1 MASTRLGQVRANVTD
16 LRRSL
21 EWYTNVLGFEV
32 DFTYPEGEPNYAQFR
47 AESGAEFSIG
57 QGGACGGR
65 FNFTVDS
72 ADEYWAQI
80 SAKGEPDVVEPLFT
94 APWGTRKFTIR
105 DPDGNELGFIVPAR
119 S

>member
-1 MASTRLGQVRANVTD
+1 MARTRLGQVRANVSD

-21 EWYTNVLGFEV
+21 DWYTNVLGFEV

-47 AESGAEFSIG
+47 TDSGAEFSIG
-57 QGGACGGR
+57 QGGVCGGR

-72 ADEYWAQI
+72 ADEFWAEI

-119 S
+119 

>member
-1 MASTRLGQVRANVTD
+1 MARTRLGQVRANVTD

-21 EWYTNVLGFEV
+21 EWYTTVLGFEV
-32 DFTYPEGEPNYAQFR
+32 DFTYPEDEPNYAQFR
-47 AESGAEFSIG
+47 TESGAEFSIG
-57 QGGACGGR
+57 AGGACGGR

-80 SAKGEPDVVEPLFT
+80 SANGEPEVVEPLFT

-105 DPDGNELGFIVPAR
+105 DPDGNELGFIVPAH
-119 S
+119 